1 MNTVILNLTQH
12 TATPEQREAGV
23 YDPKTPEDIK
33 AALTFNELPSK
44 QEIETKALTLA
55 ALAVKEVFHQVLEDR
70 PASEEMLD
78 IESQMLGMRVMIGGA
93 PYLMAPLE
101 KALRDANLTPVYA
114 FSKRESVEVIL
125 DNGDVRKTNIFKHLG
140 FV

>member
-1 MNTVILNLTQH
+1 MILNLTQH
-12 TATPEQREAGV
+12 PATPEQVAAGV
-23 YDPKTPEDIK
+23 FNAEDDRIK
-33 AALTFNELPSK
+33 NALTFNTLPTP

-55 ALAVKEVFHQVLEDR
+55 TLAQHHLYWHIIGKNEHLSPNEDDDTVLAMMVDME
-70 PASEEMLD
+70 
-78 IESQMLGMRVMIGGA
+78 VMIGGA
-93 PYLMAPLE
+93 PYLMPQLE
-101 KALRDANLTPVYA
+101 KALRVANLTPVYA